1 MAFNKTDNPVAS
13 PSYLSAISNHNRSFI
28 IAIFAILATLI
39 VDVSFSNTWDLL
51 GIDSPSGISIFSIM
65 MLVFAVGQ
73 YFVLRLIKAKSTAHI
88 EKNKTLG
95 LLHKLVIITQ
105 YLLVALFLALVLQII
120 FTSSYS
126 TWFLT
131 VSSLISFSLAII
143 VMGILS
149 RLFFNWY
156 KSNKDFTILLYGV
169 AAIAT
174 CASVVFIALSS
185 GLNLLALSSDR
196 NEKSEIGFNGD
207 NTLIGTVQ
215 TVNATY
221 NLVSVLLLW
230 SSTLLLLKHYSKR
243 IGKIKFWTVMIIPI
257 ALIINQ
263 YVVVVPLS
271 NNLTPDS
278 NMVYGILLGSVL
290 PAVAAG
296 LLFGFP
302 FWVVSRKIKA
312 KENNANSVKD
322 YLSFAKWGIIFFTVC
337 TSAGVYLA
345 FYPPFGFFSVLIT
358 GFSTY
363 LFLVGIYFSAI
374 SISADATLRQSIRK
388 VAIEESRLFG
398 NIGLAQME
406 REIETKV
413 LNVIKNHSD
422 LMQEKGISSQLT
434 DDDALQYLH
443 QVLNEVSTK
452 FRKVPYDKLRDSV
465 SE

>member
-1 MAFNKTDNPVAS
+1 MAFNKTDDPAHS
-13 PSYLSAISNHNRSFI
+13 SYLSTISNHHDRSFI
-28 IAIFAILATLI
+28 IAISAILGTLI
-39 VDVSFSNTWDLL
+39 VDVSLSNTWDLS
-51 GIDSPSGISIFSIM
+51 GIDSRSGISIFSIM
-65 MLVFAVGQ
+65 MLVFAAGQ
-73 YFVLRLIKAKSTAHI
+73 YFVLKFVKAKSIAHI
-88 EKNKTLG
+88 EKSKTLG
-95 LLHKLVIITQ
+95 LLHNLVTITQ
-105 YLLVALFLALVLQII
+105 YLLVALFSALVLQII

-131 VSSLISFSLAII
+131 ISSLISFSLAIV
-143 VMGILS
+143 VMAVLS

-174 CASVVFIALSS
+174 CASVVFISLSS
-185 GLNLLALSSDR
+185 GLILLTLPSDR
-196 NEKSEIGFNGD
+196 NEKSEIGFNSD
-207 NTLIGTVQ
+207 NALIGTVQ

-243 IGKIKFWTVMIIPI
+243 IGKIKFWTIMTIPI
-257 ALIINQ
+257 ALTINQ
-263 YVVVVPLS
+263 YVVVVPLVS
-271 NNLTPDS
+271 GNLTPDS
-278 NMVYGILLGSVL
+278 NLVYGILLGIVL

-296 LLFGFP
+296 ILFGFP
-302 FWVVSRKIKA
+302 FWMVSKKIEA
-312 KENNANSVKD
+312 ANNGNSMKD

-337 TSAGVYLA
+337 TSAGVYVA

-363 LFLVGIYFSAI
+363 LFLAGIYFSAI
-374 SISADATLRQSIRK
+374 SISADTALRQSIRK
-388 VAIEESRLFG
+388 VAIDESSLFG
-398 NIGLAQME
+398 SIGLAQME

-413 LNVIKNHSD
+413 LRVIKNQSD
-422 LMQEKGISSQLT
+422 IMEEKGIPPPLT

-443 QVLNEVSTK
+443 QVLQEVTPKSPKGTD
-452 FRKVPYDKLRDSV
+452 RLRDSV